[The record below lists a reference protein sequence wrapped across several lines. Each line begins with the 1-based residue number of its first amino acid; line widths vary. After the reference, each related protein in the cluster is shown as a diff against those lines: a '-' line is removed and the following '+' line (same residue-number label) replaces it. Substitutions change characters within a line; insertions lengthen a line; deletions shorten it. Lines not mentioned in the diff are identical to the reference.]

1 MPAPRSPN
9 PAAEMPFLDHLEEL
23 RWRIIWSL
31 AAILICG
38 VVGFGVVLKW
48 DVVNLLAQPMLKLL
62 PSHKLIY
69 THPGDAFS
77 ITFNAAMIIA
87 GVLAFP
93 VVLYQVWS
101 FLAPGLYQKERR
113 VVVGVLFGGILLF
126 VAGVALAFFVV
137 LPLSLPW
144 LMGFGGQ
151 ALEAM
156 ITASDYFS
164 FVFSLALTFGVSFEL
179 PILVLALAALGIVT
193 PKLLNKYRRHAVV
206 LIVFVGA
213 FLTPGDMVWTT
224 VALAV
229 PLYGLYELS
238 VVLSI
243 MVYRRR
249 QRRLMAVD
257 AADVSDVGEA
267 SA

>member
-31 AAILICG
+31 GALLICG
-38 VVGFGVVLKW
+38 VIGFFVVLRW
-48 DVVNLLAQPMLKLL
+48 DIVAWLAQPMVALL

-77 ITFNAAMIIA
+77 ITLSAALTIA
-87 GVLAFP
+87 AILAFP
-93 VVLYQVWS
+93 VIVYQAWS
-101 FLAPGLYQKERR
+101 FLAPGLYVKERR
-113 VVVGVLFGGILLF
+113 VVIGVLIGGIFLF
-126 VAGVALAFFVV
+126 LAGVALAFFIV
-137 LPLSLPW
+137 LPMSLPW
-144 LMGFGGQ
+144 LLGFGGS

-164 FVFSLALTFGVSFEL
+164 FVFSLTLMFGVSFEL
-179 PILVLALAALGIVT
+179 PIIVLALAALGIVT
-193 PKLLNKYRRHAVV
+193 PAFLNKYRRHAIV
-206 LIVFVGA
+206 LIVIIGA
-213 FLTPGDMVWTT
+213 FLTPGDLVYPTI
-224 VALAV
+224 ALGI
-229 PLYGLYELS
+229 PLYALYEISVLLS
-238 VVLSI
+238 V

-249 QRRLMAVD
+249 QRRLAAVEVPD
-257 AADVSDVGEA
+257 TDEA